1 MSKKEKSLHEKV
13 KNFFGRRDT
22 TPINFEGLRA
32 VPYSVTPEV
41 FKDISSE
48 NNVNHRIKSLKDLY
62 EHVYTK
68 KLAEFHVEAICAHI
82 QDLLNVNQSTE
93 TRHIVFQFYCGLIHG
108 QLRNMTIMRSYLFR
122 LILLHNLPDDLMPRF
137 DMLKA
142 LSDNGKTITNFEEEM
157 GPFLLNLF
165 LDFVAVGKEAELL
178 ALFTNVIKFNAAYLD
193 DYVIDGFVKQ
203 IKNLCSRSKK
213 DEDIQE
219 SLNVFEAVLCYSHLP
234 KTALHPFI
242 CTLCVTVNLDNFVP
256 CSWKQM
262 RNLMGTFAGH
272 SVIFYLCKMLQDLTS
287 HPDPKMIRGAIYF
300 IGMALWGPNK
310 VLTLKVPPTA
320 IMPSFLRAIDRNDKC
335 IAFEIILALNKLVSE
350 CGDQLEYGL
359 VWDAILE
366 VTKKILLY
374 PELHSVASSCNKA
387 LQDFITLAE
396 KHCPEDLHEC
406 LYKIIDECSEFRN
419 EQSIK
424 QLILYKEKKLQRF
437 NLDFFTVFS
446 ELIEKFF
453 RNESRPTI
461 QLEVLKIVQ
470 RVRPKSF
477 YYFEDD
483 LVDQI
488 ILQHISHAVTVP
500 DVSVRKEA
508 ITLLIT
514 MCETKSGHCF
524 FEIVEIIEKIM
535 RRMIDYLKLDD
546 SSVDSCSDVV
556 AAVEGLINIFK
567 KKLFDV
573 YSHHCIEIFNVLV
586 HHMEQQY
593 QNLQYGEELIK
604 IRKMILEFLFQI
616 RANKRRQIGLLID
629 NSLDYSLFLLCGSD
643 DDKDPAGSV
652 PSSPAPGSPSLVP
665 SVSYLNF
672 GQAYQVILTC
682 LKEEKDW
689 NVLEMVF
696 RELPILLR
704 NKALILCGKCSVNAL
719 CPILYNMVHDNKGG
733 IPGILKNAPP
743 RITRTDVH
751 CHIFPCVAS
760 LTSYHSNIDSHIQR
774 LLNRCLQSG
783 LVSRSAKICMEGL
796 TLCLLEMQNSMLKLL
811 PEMLLKLSKIS
822 ATKIVA
828 VPVLE
833 FLSNLIRLP
842 HLYVSFVEDQY
853 MSIFAIALPY
863 TNPFKFNQ
871 YTVAL
876 AHHVLSMWFLKCRI
890 PFRRDFAKFIAK
902 GLRSNLNV
910 PRELPTQKEVENS
923 SNEMSTDAIL
933 NLHTELME
941 TGLDLMAR
949 FTFGMCTNV
958 PQRSPIAE
966 FLLEKGQKG
975 SWLVG
980 NKIVTITTSG
990 CGTKSFKHGL
1000 CESCYTSSHEM
1011 TKSLETVDPIFMEPE
1026 KFDSRP
1032 EKFSSQRKR
1041 HCSAIQRT
1049 NTTISKEILSNVN
1062 KSKDD
1067 ITLHYKRNTD
1077 LDYSR
1082 RNRIPHESEAEFS
1095 KSSVNSDT
1103 ESKEKEKINH
1113 HLCSCWCTSWA
1124 EVHIRRPT
1132 GSTSW
1137 MMRIQNQL
1145 FLPSAPPEV
1154 PLSILSSLILPQQIE
1169 EEEESEVGGMPSSES
1184 DILSL
1189 IESEKELSCEG
1200 AIEIT
1205 SSQKSNASMRRTN
1218 SSPDM
1223 NTGWLQQ
1230 SLEAETKYP
1239 ASEGSVVLDRDQT
1252 ELKQPSE
1259 KPVKKQDPN
1268 ERVKPKSLKLNLNSI
1283 NKDRSYSVRN
1293 DLSAGIETSD
1303 SVPLEK
1309 RLYNHEVQQS
1319 ASGSFRDRGHT
1330 ISVMSPSRPTG
1341 SENSAKAPEVSH
1353 RSGMS
1358 PSFVF
1363 LQLFHNSSFGP
1374 ATQKPILLQQ
1384 TETNN
1389 RALNVLD
1396 HIPPYDTH
1404 KIGVVYVDQGQA
1416 DNEVAIL
1423 SNDFGS
1429 ARYVAF
1435 LRGLGTMVNLC
1446 DIDPKKTYLG
1456 GLETNGE
1463 DGQLGLIWHDD
1474 VMQVVFHVA
1483 TFMRNKESD
1492 EMRNEKKKHVANDSV
1507 MIVYNESEKDFEVS
1521 TIKGRVTNAWIIIQP
1536 EDFDCNIVS
1545 VKHRSQELIDMF
1557 GHTESYLVSDRS
1569 LPVFVRQMALHA
1581 NLASLII
1588 SRNQQSSPKF
1598 AQVSNWLERLRAI
1611 KRLRSKVLE
1620 DLKKKN
1626 ENFEFESPYDANDY
1640 DDFTDYV

>member
-32 VPYSVTPEV
+32 VPYIVTPEV

-48 NNVNHRIKSLKDLY
+48 NNVSHRIRSLKDLY

-68 KLAEFHVEAICAHI
+68 KLAEFHVEAICVHI

-108 QLRNMTIMRSYLFR
+108 QLGNLTIMRSYFFK

-157 GPFLLNLF
+157 GPFLLSLF
-165 LDFVAVGKEAELL
+165 LDFVAVGKEADLL

-193 DYVIDGFVKQ
+193 DNVIEGFVKQ

-213 DEDIQE
+213 DEDVQE
-219 SLNVFEAVLCYSHLP
+219 SLNVFEAILCYSHLP

-242 CTLCVTVNLDNFVP
+242 CTLCVTVNLENFVP

-272 SVIFYLCKMLQDLTS
+272 SVIFHLCKMLQDLTG
-287 HPDPKMIRGAIYF
+287 HPDPKIIRGAVYF
-300 IGMALWGPNK
+300 ISMALWGPNK

-335 IAFEIILALNKLVSE
+335 IAYEVISALNKLVSE
-350 CGDQLEYGL
+350 SGDQLEYGL
-359 VWDAILE
+359 VWDAILD
-366 VTKKILLY
+366 VIGRILNSEFHAATL
-374 PELHSVASSCNKA
+374 SCNKA

-396 KHCPEDLHEC
+396 RHCPEDSHER
-406 LYKIIDECSEFRN
+406 LYKIIDQCSEFRN

-424 QLILYKEKKLQRF
+424 QLILYKEKKLHGF
-437 NLDFFTVFS
+437 NSDFFTIFG

-453 RNESRPTI
+453 RNESRPAI
-461 QLEVLKIVQ
+461 QLEVLKIIQ
-470 RVRPKSF
+470 RVRPSSF

-483 LVDQI
+483 SIDQI
-488 ILQHISHAVTVP
+488 ILQHISIAITVP

-508 ITLLIT
+508 VKLVIT
-514 MCETKSGHCF
+514 MAESKSGHCF
-524 FEIVEIIEKIM
+524 YEIMEIIEKIM
-535 RRMIDYLKLDD
+535 KRMIECLKLDD

-556 AAVEGLINIFK
+556 AAAEGLISIFK
-567 KKLFDV
+567 KKLFDF
-573 YSHHCIEIFNVLV
+573 YPHHCIEVFNLLV
-586 HHMEQQY
+586 HHMQQQY

-604 IRKMILEFLFQI
+604 IRKM
-616 RANKRRQIGLLID
+616 
-629 NSLDYSLFLLCGSD
+629 
-643 DDKDPAGSV
+643 AGKYFIKTAEYFIISEA
-652 PSSPAPGSPSLVP
+652 S
-665 SVSYLNF
+665 
-672 GQAYQVILTC
+672 YQVILTC

-689 NVLEMVF
+689 NILEMVL

-704 NKALILCGKCSVNAL
+704 NKVLILCGKCSVNAL
-719 CPILYNMVHDNKGG
+719 CSILYNMIHDNKSG

-743 RITRTDVH
+743 RLTRTDVH
-751 CHIFPCVAS
+751 CHIFPCVAA
-760 LTSYHSNIDSHIQR
+760 LTSYHSCIDSHIQR
-774 LLNRCLQSG
+774 LLNHCLQSG

-910 PRELPTQKEVENS
+910 PRELPTQKEVDNS

-966 FLLEKGQKG
+966 FLLEKGQKS

-1000 CESCYTSSHEM
+1000 CENCYTSSHEM
-1011 TKSLETVDPIFMEPE
+1011 TKSLETVEPNFMEPDT
-1026 KFDSRP
+1026 FDSRP
-1032 EKFSSQRKR
+1032 AKFTSQRKR

-1049 NTTISKEILSNVN
+1049 NTAFSKEILSNAN

-1077 LDYSR
+1077 LDYYRSHDS
-1082 RNRIPHESEAEFS
+1082 HEPDAEFTN
-1095 KSSVNSDT
+1095 VNSNT
-1103 ESKEKEKINH
+1103 ESKEKEKVN

-1154 PLSILSSLILPQQIE
+1154 PLSVLSSLILPQQVVE
-1169 EEEESEVGGMPSSES
+1169 EEEESEGGGLPSSES

-1239 ASEGSVVLDRDQT
+1239 ASEESVIQDRDQT

-1259 KPVKKQDPN
+1259 KLSRKQDPV
-1268 ERVKPKSLKLNLNSI
+1268 ERVKPKNLKLNLSSI
-1283 NKDRSYSVRN
+1283 NKDRSYSVRSA
-1293 DLSAGIETSD
+1293 LSANIDTSD
-1303 SVPLEK
+1303 PVPFEQ
-1309 RLYNHEVQQS
+1309 RLYKHEVQQS
-1319 ASGSFRDRGHT
+1319 ATGSFRDRGHT

-1341 SENSAKAPEVSH
+1341 SENSVKAPEVSH

-1374 ATQKPILLQQ
+1374 ATQKPLLLQQ
-1384 TETNN
+1384 TEANN
-1389 RALNVLD
+1389 RALSVLD

-1404 KIGVVYVDQGQA
+1404 KIGVVYVDRGQA

-1423 SNDFGS
+1423 SNNFGS

-1435 LRGLGTMVNLC
+1435 LKGLGTMVNLC

-1463 DGQLGLIWHDD
+1463 DGKLGLIWHDD

-1536 EDFDCNIVS
+1536 EDYDCNIVL
-1545 VKHRSQELIDMF
+1545 VKHRSEELVDMF